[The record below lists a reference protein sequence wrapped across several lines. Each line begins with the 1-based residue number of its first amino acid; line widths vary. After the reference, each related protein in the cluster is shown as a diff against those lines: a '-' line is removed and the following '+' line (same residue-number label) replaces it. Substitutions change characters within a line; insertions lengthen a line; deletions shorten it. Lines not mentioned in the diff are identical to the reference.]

1 MASVGVRYLVSDVA
15 AATAFY
21 TDWLGFSVEFD
32 AAPGFAVVTRA
43 ELRLMLNAVGGPGG
57 ASQPMPDGQVP
68 GPGGWNRIQ
77 LEVADL
83 EAEVTRLGEGG
94 LRFRNDIVVGRGGSQ
109 VLLEDPSGNPVELFQ
124 PA

>member
-1 MASVGVRYLVSDVA
+1 MAGVGVRYLVSDVA
-15 AATAFY
+15 AATSFY
-21 TDWLGFSVEFD
+21 TDWLGFSLEFD
-32 AAPGFAVVTRA
+32 AAPAFAVVTRA
-43 ELRLMLNAVGGPGG
+43 ELRLMLNAVRGPGG
-57 ASQPMPDGQVP
+57 ASQPMPDGRVP
-68 GPGGWNRIQ
+68 RPGGWNRIQ

-83 EAEVTRLGEGG
+83 EAEVARLAGAG